1 MGLYLSTPLSLSW
14 FSGNGKYKAF
24 YLKVNF
30 FIRKE
35 GRERERGGGR
45 ERGRKKEREK
55 ERKEGRKER
64 KKRVKEKDRRGRN
77 ESCSMKLPAPQ

>member
-35 GRERERGGGR
+35 GRERGVEGGR
-45 ERGRKKEREK
+45 EAENCTER
-55 ERKEGRKER
+55 
-64 KKRVKEKDRRGRN
+64 
-77 ESCSMKLPAPQ
+77 

>member
-35 GRERERGGGR
+35 GRERGVEGGR
-45 ERGRKKEREK
+45 EGERKKEKKRERK
-55 ERKEGRKER
+55 DERKE
-64 KKRVKEKDRRGRN
+64 KRG
-77 ESCSMKLPAPQ
+77 